1 MAKRTDAHH
10 AGSHKGENRE
20 LTRFQKSLLKEAN
33 RTITLRSDGHA
44 QEATLEEAVIR
55 RLFQVATNGS
65 PHALGHVLRNI
76 NDAQSLNQ
84 TLIREEVAKGKRIK
98 QWLQQGL
105 DQAVHKGAD
114 PVWVVPHPDDIVI
127 DEGEGWTMTGPMD
140 EEDLK
145 PIRRRVTM
153 RNIFLL
159 QSVLEERLSD
169 APRLGESDVPAVETA
184 GSTSQVF
191 ATLLNNNLPQRFQ
204 LTVTGFLFETM
215 RYQRLTK
222 RELLKTTRLAWAAIG
237 QPLPRGAILPSWSEA
252 GPRVERTMRV
262 INDVLGQMR
271 AGTLTSER
279 DIAER
284 LSEMFSKS

>member
-1 MAKRTDAHH
+1 MARKRDNRPTT
-10 AGSHKGENRE
+10 GKNGESRE
-20 LTRFQKSLLKEAN
+20 LTQFQKSMLKEAN
-33 RTITLRSDGHA
+33 RKITLRSDGRT
-44 QEATLEEAVIR
+44 QETTLSEAVIR
-55 RLFQVATNGS
+55 RLFQVATSGS
-65 PHALGHVLRNI
+65 PHALGHVLRNL
-76 NDAQSLNQ
+76 NDAQALNQ
-84 TLIREEVAKGKRIK
+84 ALIREKMAEGERIK
-98 QWLQQGL
+98 QRLQNRL
-105 DQAVHKGAD
+105 DQAVLEGAD

-127 DEGEGWTMTGPMD
+127 DEEDGWTMTGPMD

-153 RNIFLL
+153 RNVFLL

-184 GSTSQVF
+184 GSTSQVL
-191 ATLLNNNLPQRFQ
+191 ATLLNDHLPQRFQ

-222 RELLKTTRLAWAAIG
+222 RELLKTTRMAWAAIG
-237 QPLPRGAILPSWSEA
+237 QPLPRGAILPPWCEA
-252 GPRVERTMRV
+252 GPRIEHLMRV
-262 INDVLGQMR
+262 IQDVLGQMR

-284 LSEMFSKS
+284 LGEVLRR

>member
-1 MAKRTDAHH
+1 MARKRDNRPTT
-10 AGSHKGENRE
+10 GKNGENRE
-20 LTRFQKSLLKEAN
+20 LTQFEKALLKEAN
-33 RTITLRSDGHA
+33 RTITLRSDGRS
-44 QEATLEEAVIR
+44 QEATLSEAVIR

-65 PHALGHVLRNI
+65 PHALGHVLRNL
-76 NDAQSLNQ
+76 NDAQALNQ
-84 TLIREEVAKGKRIK
+84 ALIREKMAEGERIK
-98 QWLQQGL
+98 QRLQQRL
-105 DQAVHKGAD
+105 DQAVLEGAD

-127 DEGEGWTMTGPMD
+127 DEDEGWTMTGPMD

-204 LTVTGFLFETM
+204 LTVTGFFIRDHALPAADQA
-215 RYQRLTK
+215 RIAQDNAPRLG
-222 RELLKTTRLAWAAIG
+222 RDWPALAPRRDPAA
-237 QPLPRGAILPSWSEA
+237 LERSRSA
-252 GPRVERTMRV
+252 G
-262 INDVLGQMR
+262 
-271 AGTLTSER
+271 
-279 DIAER
+279 
-284 LSEMFSKS
+284 